1 MNSHANS
8 SLSTNQLP
16 SLLLLSEFHPKSMHF
31 PPRDDDGEILI
42 FAEDE
47 WTDADLDTTNGRNV
61 MLSGW
66 SEPVARSDQMCRSL
80 IGMAYVL
87 AYELGIFGDYANGIV
102 PVEERAQTH
111 NNSTNQRLREE
122 RVERALYIFTT
133 QASGRFGLPSIY
145 SDQVNRFSLNDF
157 IRGSHSSIS

>member
-1 MNSHANS
+1 M
-8 SLSTNQLP
+8 LVFLFSTNQLP

-111 NNSTNQRLREE
+111 NSTANRRLREE

-157 IRGSHSSIS
+157 IRGSHSSISSVL

>member
-1 MNSHANS
+1 MLTF
-8 SLSTNQLP
+8 LSATNQP
-16 SLLLLSEFHPKSMHF
+16 SSLLLLSEFHPKSMHF

-42 FAEDE
+42 PAEED
-47 WTDADLDTTNGRNV
+47 WTDTDLDTTNDKDIT
-61 MLSGW
+61 LSGW

-80 IGMAYVL
+80 IGMAYIL

-102 PVEERAQTH
+102 PVEKRIQTH
-111 NNSTNQRLREE
+111 SSTANQRLREE

-145 SDQVNRFSLNDF
+145 SDQVNRFSLDHF
-157 IRGSHSSIS
+157 LHGSHSSTS